1 MEKKNI
7 IEVLQSAGWN
17 VLVLFHSSNPTHR
30 RVFIVNDFT
39 YPQNLIH
46 ILDLRAKEI
55 TEQLT
60 DSSFY
65 TQFSI
70 EKQPR
75 LNGNEYQRQ
84 RIDTFLN
91 DIELRHY
98 QFSPDYS
105 WEWYLAS

>member
-1 MEKKNI
+1 MKQKNI

-17 VLVLFHSSNPTHR
+17 ILVLFHHSEPQNKR
-30 RVFIVNDFT
+30 IFIVNDFT
-39 YPQNLIH
+39 YPQNSVH

-55 TEQLT
+55 TDQLT

-65 TQFSI
+65 TQFPV
-70 EKQPR
+70 EKQPG

-84 RIDTFLN
+84 RIDTLLS
-91 DIELRHY
+91 DIELKHY